1 MEPDVTTGLSCTSP
15 DEGSQYVQPGKTPVS
30 NSKLF
35 HRAEERSRDLLS
47 SDGGRLQHATGGE
60 VGVVQA
66 GSGREVRQQAG
77 IGAGGE
83 PEPEPEPEEGTTES
97 EVRWVKPYR
106 NAWCL

>member
-66 GSGREVRQQAG
+66 GSGREVGSRQG
-77 IGAGGE
+77 SGL
-83 PEPEPEPEEGTTES
+83 EGS
-97 EVRWVKPYR
+97 GSRSGSR
-106 NAWCL
+106 SQSQRRARRSRRQDG